1 MTLGHW
7 LQPCP
12 HLNITSCVCLRGFW
26 RLGGHGWRGAQRGV
40 HSQQCGVLGLP
51 CPAPVATSPGG
62 WEGPGEVGNHHG
74 PWQGGPLRPGQGVWR
89 TTGAKVQG
97 LLRPPGAPTH
107 WQSPQ
112 DDPPGRAA
120 GLWLAL
126 GCRRQTCWLQAP
138 CLRPCLSATDTGRL
152 FPCEQEHGLSVG
164 TWAGPPGGRE
174 AAPHRPVL
182 VPTSSSLLAGTTSP
196 GLSTVWPGPGGVGV
210 GGRKGRRGAASTP
223 RLSGA
228 GAAPLGASL
237 FVWQD
242 PTLLT
247 HNSRQAAKI
256 LGCTQFSLPR
266 SPWVAK
272 QNIVSPL

>member
-1 MTLGHW
+1 M
-7 LQPCP
+7 
-12 HLNITSCVCLRGFW
+12 
-26 RLGGHGWRGAQRGV
+26 GV
-40 HSQQCGVLGLP
+40 QSQQCGVLGLP
-51 CPAPVATSPGG
+51 CPAPGG
-62 WEGPGEVGNHHG
+62 NEPRAGGKGWGEVGNHHG
-74 PWQGGPLRPGQGVWR
+74 PWQGGPPRSGQGVWR
-89 TTGAKVQG
+89 TIGAKVQG

-120 GLWLAL
+120 GLWLVL

-164 TWAGPPGGRE
+164 TWAGPPGGLE

-196 GLSTVWPGPGGVGV
+196 GLPTVWPVPWMGGGGVG
-210 GGRKGRRGAASTP
+210 GGRKGRRECWQHPPGLCPLAE
-223 RLSGA
+223 RGW
-228 GAAPLGASL
+228 GAPLGDSL

-242 PTLLT
+242 PTLFT
-247 HNSRQAAKI
+247 HSSRQAAKI

-266 SPWVAK
+266 GLDCQAK
-272 QNIVSPL
+272 HNQSTNF